1 MDSEQIGRR
10 AVDSAIRRNGRDED
24 EGKKIDGG
32 ESNNHEWQ
40 KVKAKDA
47 NRPPKIGRSGDD
59 AG

>member
-47 NRPPKIGRSGDD
+47 NCPPDIGRSGDD
-59 AG
+59 AW